1 MRQNGKDLDKTRSLF
16 FKCSTRI
23 ITYEQN
29 FLQPQRD
36 IPSYIPRVSLGW
48 SSDYGSDGF
57 FFLCVDRTTP
67 LKRTWV
73 LKEMKKNS
81 LGQHNNSAY

>member
-1 MRQNGKDLDKTRSLF
+1 MNKILCNLKG
-16 FKCSTRI
+16 I
-23 ITYEQN
+23 Y
-29 FLQPQRD
+29 P
-36 IPSYIPRVSLGW
+36 PYIPRVSLGW

-57 FFLCVDRTTP
+57 FFFVDRTTP
-67 LKRTWV
+67 LKRIWV